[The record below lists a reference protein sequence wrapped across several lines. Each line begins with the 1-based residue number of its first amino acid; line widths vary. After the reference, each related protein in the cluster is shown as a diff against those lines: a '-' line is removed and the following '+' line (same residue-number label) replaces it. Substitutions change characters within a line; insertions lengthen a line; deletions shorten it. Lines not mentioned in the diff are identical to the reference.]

1 MNSKIRQ
8 LIAATTL
15 VAVGSMSLPVMA
27 SAQDTAQVTITK
39 PVVQDVAQQTTF
51 VPIRAALNAV
61 GVTVDWVYKNGQKVV
76 LTYGGQSVDVSVDAA
91 NGVLRFQGGA
101 YAYNNIKGSLHV
113 AFNFYQSIFNNANVA
128 YNYNTGGIIVNAI
141 DASKVISLKGGTVSQ
156 QQNSQ
161 PAQPNYTYY
170 ESGQAT
176 WYGSGAHGNYTASG
190 EVFNMYDYTAAH
202 KYLPFGTKVRVTDTQ
217 SGRSVIVRINDR
229 GPFGAGRVIDLSYQA
244 ANDLGIISKGVAPCK
259 LEIVK

>member
-15 VAVGSMSLPVMA
+15 VAVGSMSIPAIAAEQANTAVVG
-27 SAQDTAQVTITK
+27 AQVQGVT
-39 PVVQDVAQQTTF
+39 QSYVAL
-51 VPIRAALNAV
+51 RSALSAV
-61 GVTVDWVYKNGQKVV
+61 GVDVQWVNNNGQKIV
-76 LTYGGQSVDVSVDAA
+76 LTYGGQSTSATVDAA
-91 NGVLRFQGGA
+91 NGVLYFQGGT
-101 YAYNNIKGSLHV
+101 YAYNNYNGSLHV
-113 AFNFYQSIFNNANVA
+113 VFDFYQAIFNNANVV
-128 YNYNTGGIIVNAI
+128 YNSANGGIIVSAVDANA
-141 DASKVISLKGGTVSQ
+141 AVTLKGGTATA
-156 QQNSQ
+156 QNGQAS
-161 PAQPNYTYY
+161 YTYY

-190 EVFNMYDYTAAH
+190 EVFNMYEYTAAH

-244 ANDLGIISKGVAPCK
+244 AQDLGIVSKGVAPCTI
-259 LEIVK
+259 EIVQ

>member
-15 VAVGSMSLPVMA
+15 VAVGSMGVPALA
-27 SAQDTAQVTITK
+27 SQDTGFVTYPQVESTSPAATY
-39 PVVQDVAQQTTF
+39 
-51 VPIRAALNAV
+51 VPIRSALNAV
-61 GVTVDWVYKNGQKVV
+61 GVDVAWVNNNGQKIV
-76 LTYGGQSVDVSVDAA
+76 LTYGGQSVAASVDAA
-91 NGVLRFQGGA
+91 NGVLYFEGNA
-101 YAYNNIKGSLHV
+101 YAYNNFGGSLHV
-113 AFNFYQSIFNNANVA
+113 VLDFYQAIFNNANVV
-128 YNYNTGGIIVNAI
+128 YNVNTGGIIVSAI
-141 DASKVISLKGGTVSQ
+141 DASQAITLKGAQANSQ
-156 QQNSQ
+156 QGTQQ
-161 PAQPNYTYY
+161 PTYTYY

-244 ANDLGIISKGVAPCK
+244 ASDLGIISKGVAPCK
-259 LEIVK
+259 IEIVK